1 MYTVIVFPGGR
12 QVDAL
17 LLAASEDRLRVVI
30 PGRRDTLEFRL
41 FEGRWISESGARV
54 ELGAMVAEDSAD
66 AYWVRANPH
75 ARALS
80 AVGLSLHRGGI
91 PFDTLIGRT

>member
-17 LLAASEDRLRVVI
+17 LLAASAERMRVVI
-30 PGRRDTLEFRL
+30 PGRKDTLELHL
-41 FEGRWISESGARV
+41 FEGRWTSESGVQV
-54 ELGAMVAEDSAD
+54 ELGAMLVEDAAD
-66 AYWVRANPH
+66 AYWVRANAH

-80 AVGLSLHRGGI
+80 AV
-91 PFDTLIGRT
+91 